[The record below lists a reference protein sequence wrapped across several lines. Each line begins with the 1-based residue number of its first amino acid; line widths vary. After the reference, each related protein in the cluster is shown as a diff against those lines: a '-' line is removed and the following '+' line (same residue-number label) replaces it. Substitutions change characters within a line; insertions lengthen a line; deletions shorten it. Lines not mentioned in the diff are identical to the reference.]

1 MKVWR
6 LEGWRGFVISP
17 VSRHFHRV
25 TVFERRS
32 HLGLPAEGRPG
43 PSDDYYDD
51 FDENGYYPPVSPV
64 SMCQHDDDEYEEGV
78 EYDDDEGFNGD
89 DGDEHELWQWSFLST
104 GLVGL
109 KRLDLSHNKVS
120 EIHPEAFLHLRW
132 SS

>member
-1 MKVWR
+1 M
-6 LEGWRGFVISP
+6 SP
-17 VSRHFHRV
+17 VSRHFLKRLEGQKVERCLRREAGV

-89 DGDEHELWQWSFLST
+89 DGDEHEL
-104 GLVGL
+104 
-109 KRLDLSHNKVS
+109 
-120 EIHPEAFLHLRW
+120 
-132 SS
+132 

>member
-1 MKVWR
+1 MLEGWKVGR
-6 LEGWRGFVISP
+6 LEGWKIGRLEGSEVGRFEGSRGFVISP

-89 DGDEHELWQWSFLST
+89 DGDEHQL
-104 GLVGL
+104 
-109 KRLDLSHNKVS
+109 
-120 EIHPEAFLHLRW
+120 
-132 SS
+132 